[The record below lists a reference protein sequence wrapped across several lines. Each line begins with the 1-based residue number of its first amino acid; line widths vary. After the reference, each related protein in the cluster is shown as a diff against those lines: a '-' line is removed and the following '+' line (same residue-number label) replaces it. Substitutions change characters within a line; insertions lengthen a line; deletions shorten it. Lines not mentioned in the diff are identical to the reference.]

1 LIEGREPSRLFTF
14 ISEPSE
20 LNPFEELRELLTREP
35 PPRKLIAVEEAPLV
49 IEVLTYIFC

>member
-1 LIEGREPSRLFTF
+1 MYCVKSLIEGREPSRLFTF

-35 PPRKLIAVEEAPLV
+35 PPRKLIAVEARQSNK
-49 IEVLTYIFC
+49 

>member
-35 PPRKLIAVEEAPLV
+35 PPRKLIAVEEAP
-49 IEVLTYIFC
+49 IEVPVTYIFC